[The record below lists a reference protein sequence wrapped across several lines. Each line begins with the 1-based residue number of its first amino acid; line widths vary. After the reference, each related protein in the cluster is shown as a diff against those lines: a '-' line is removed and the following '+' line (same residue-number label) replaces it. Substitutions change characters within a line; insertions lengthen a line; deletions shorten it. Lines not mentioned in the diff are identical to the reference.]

1 MENILITGA
10 NGQLGSELKVLS
22 NEYKNFNYYF
32 TDIEEL
38 DITKKSD
45 IDVFCKKN
53 KINIII
59 NCAAYTAVD
68 LAESEIELSNLINA
82 EAPKIITE
90 IAIKKEIKVIHIST
104 DYVFDGKNF
113 KPYSEDDATNPT
125 SQYGKSKL
133 NGETNILQ
141 NPNSIII
148 RTSWLYS
155 SFGKNFV
162 KTILN
167 LTKNKK
173 ELRVISDQ
181 IGSPT
186 YANDL
191 AKAILKIL
199 SDNKFISGIYNYS
212 NQGVASWYD
221 FAFEIIK
228 IKKLKNKIVPI
239 LTKDYPTPAARPFYS
254 VLDKNKIVKTY
265 NFDIPNWRD
274 SLYICIKKLMN

>member
-90 IAIKKEIKVIHIST
+90 IAIKQEIKVIHIST

-199 SDNKFISGIYNYS
+199 SGNKFISGIYNYS

-274 SLYICIKKLMN
+274 SLYICIKKLN